1 MDLDFYIEDRIG
13 RGGGTPQ
20 RPGFCKARAK
30 AKFGTFRAQKNNSA
44 KEEGPAA
51 PPRQG
56 VLGLKG
62 WSHGAQICGTPMG
75 PLSIRIL
82 RQLRYYRKPWWTAEI
97 RARPSRETL

>member
-1 MDLDFYIEDRIG
+1 MDLDFQIEDRIG

-30 AKFGTFRAQKNNSA
+30 AKFGTFEAQKNNSA
-44 KEEGPAA
+44 KGEGPAA

-62 WSHGAQICGTPMG
+62 RSHGAQRFGPPHGTP
-75 PLSIRIL
+75 ID
-82 RQLRYYRKPWWTAEI
+82 
-97 RARPSRETL
+97 